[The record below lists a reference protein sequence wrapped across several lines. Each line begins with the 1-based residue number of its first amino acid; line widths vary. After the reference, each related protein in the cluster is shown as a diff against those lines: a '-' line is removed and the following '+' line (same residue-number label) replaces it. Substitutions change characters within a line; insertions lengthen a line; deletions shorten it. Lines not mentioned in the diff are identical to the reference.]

1 MPNKKSF
8 MKQKKKKKNRL
19 FILRNFR
26 RRQKKR
32 KKKKKPFGIAWK
44 YDWTV
49 AETSLLKTN
58 IGLNDN
64 YYDGTFVTSTCIH
77 GRAVN
82 VPRKAAQLF

>member
-1 MPNKKSF
+1 
-8 MKQKKKKKNRL
+8 MKQKKKKKTDSL
-19 FILRNFR
+19 YYVTSEEEK
-26 RRQKKR
+26 KKR